1 MSTAM
6 IASER
11 KTPPYASYRS
21 FERFIGALKA
31 RPLPDRIDQSVM
43 SDLNHGTR
51 IALVGTLKSLDLIKD
66 DGLPTSRL
74 NQFVQA
80 DAATQKPI
88 LAQLLKDA
96 FPYLWDGSFNLEQA
110 TSEQIADRIRN
121 QGAVSGATVKKAIR
135 FLIRGALA
143 AGLTLSP
150 QRSKRAAST
159 NGSVRRP
166 KRDPRARGTGN
177 GPLSPPS
184 LSASD
189 DPIGHLM
196 NKFPTFDP
204 AWPDDLKTKW
214 FEGFG
219 DLMKQVKPTHPRK
232 RSTDNAE
239 K

>member
-1 MSTAM
+1 MSG
-6 IASER
+6 IN
-11 KTPPYASYRS
+11 Y
-21 FERFIGALKA
+21 
-31 RPLPDRIDQSVM
+31 
-43 SDLNHGTR
+43 GTR
-51 IALVGTLKSLDLIKD
+51 MALVRTLKSLNLIND
-66 DGLPTSRL
+66 DGIPTNRL

-80 DAATQKPI
+80 DAATRKPI

-96 FPYLWDGSFNLEQA
+96 FPYLWDGSFNLEEA
-110 TSEQIADRIRN
+110 TSEQIAERIRI
-121 QGAVSGATVKKAIR
+121 QGAVSGATLRKAKG
-135 FLIRGALA
+135 FLVGGALA

-150 QRSKRAAST
+150 QRSRRAASST
-159 NGSVRRP
+159 NGPIRRP
-166 KRDPRARGTGN
+166 KHAPRARGTGN

-204 AWPDDLKTKW
+204 AWSDDLKTKW

-232 RSTDNAE
+232 RLRDNTE

>member
-1 MSTAM
+1 MTA
-6 IASER
+6 SGH
-11 KTPPYASYRS
+11 KTPPYTSYRS
-21 FERFIGALKA
+21 FDKCIKALKA
-31 RPLPDRIDQSVM
+31 HPIPDRIDHSVM
-43 SDLNHGTR
+43 SDINYGTR
-51 IALVGTLKSLDLIKD
+51 MALVRTLKSLDLIDD
-66 DGLPTSRL
+66 DGIPTNRL

-80 DAATQKPI
+80 DAATRKPI

-96 FPYLWDGSFNLEQA
+96 FPYLWDGSFNLEEA
-110 TSEQIADRIRN
+110 TSEQIAERIRN
-121 QGAVSGATVKKAIR
+121 QGAVSGATLRKAKG
-135 FLIRGALA
+135 FLVGGALA

-150 QRSKRAAST
+150 QRSRRAASSA
-159 NGSVRRP
+159 NGPVRRP
-166 KRDPRARGTGN
+166 KRVPRPRGGA
-177 GPLSPPS
+177 GAGQLSPPG
-184 LSASD
+184 LPASD

-232 RSTDNAE
+232 RSTDNTE